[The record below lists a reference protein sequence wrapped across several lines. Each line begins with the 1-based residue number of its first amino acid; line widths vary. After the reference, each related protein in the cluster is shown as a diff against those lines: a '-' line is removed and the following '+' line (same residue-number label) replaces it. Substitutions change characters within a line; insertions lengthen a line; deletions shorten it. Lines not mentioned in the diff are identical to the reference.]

1 MKKIIIGAVVIIAL
15 GAVIAVRMAGRSDK
29 TPARSIEEIHAEEGV
44 PVDVATVRN
53 DTISV
58 VRLVSG
64 VTSGVRQSVLRS
76 PAAYK
81 IAEVLVREGA
91 RVQRGD
97 VLVRFDTRTSPDRM
111 ARLTQVTEAY
121 ENAKRQVVRL
131 EPLFAAGAVAESDL
145 DAART
150 QLAIAEADLR
160 NSRLELETVSPID
173 GVVTLIAVRA
183 GDAVNMDD
191 VVAQVAV
198 LDSVRIVADVS
209 GETARELFTGA
220 PVSIEVSSGAGVKPV
235 RSVGRVTRVAL
246 AADPDTR
253 LFRVEA
259 VVRNAG
265 RKLSPGVIV
274 SLEVV
279 VDQVGP
285 VAVVP
290 QDAILGS
297 EAVVPGSSQEV
308 YAVEGGVA
316 RRKTIEIGRASEEM
330 VEVRSGLRAGD
341 QVVVFGSNLLQD
353 GRKVKYHKI
362 DGVLAGA
369 SGEAP
374 AEGADAR

>member
-1 MKKIIIGAVVIIAL
+1 MKKIIIGAVVVVAL
-15 GAVIAVRMAGRSDK
+15 GAVIAVRIAQRSDK

-160 NSRLELETVSPID
+160 NSRLELETVSP
-173 GVVTLIAVRA
+173 R
-183 GDAVNMDD
+183 
-191 VVAQVAV
+191 
-198 LDSVRIVADVS
+198 
-209 GETARELFTGA
+209 
-220 PVSIEVSSGAGVKPV
+220 
-235 RSVGRVTRVAL
+235 RSR
-246 AADPDTR
+246 DTHR
-253 LFRVEA
+253 R
-259 VVRNAG
+259 
-265 RKLSPGVIV
+265 
-274 SLEVV
+274 
-279 VDQVGP
+279 
-285 VAVVP
+285 
-290 QDAILGS
+290 
-297 EAVVPGSSQEV
+297 
-308 YAVEGGVA
+308 A
-316 RRKTIEIGRASEEM
+316 RRGRGEHGRCRRPGR
-330 VEVRSGLRAGD
+330 RSGLGPSRSGC
-341 QVVVFGSNLLQD
+341 FRRD
-353 GRKVKYHKI
+353 G
-362 DGVLAGA
+362 A
-369 SGEAP
+369 
-374 AEGADAR
+374 